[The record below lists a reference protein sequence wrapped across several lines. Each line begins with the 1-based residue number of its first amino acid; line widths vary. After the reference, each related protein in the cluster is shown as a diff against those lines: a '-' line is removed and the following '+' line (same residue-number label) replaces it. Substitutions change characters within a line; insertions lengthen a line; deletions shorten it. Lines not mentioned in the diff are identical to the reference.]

1 MPDVHDDAGQI
12 ASRHGWTIGQRI
24 RALDSYGL
32 LLLLILLSLIV
43 STLET
48 HPGQFAQLARIVFL
62 GGTLAF
68 ALHTSGAPRS
78 TYLVCAGLV
87 VVAAALLLLLPQGS
101 RAQLTTASI
110 SAFLLVV
117 AVLGTILRRFR
128 AGVVVTGS
136 SILAAVCIYLLV
148 GLAFSAVYGFLAAVD
163 SGGLFVG
170 AAGDG
175 NSVERIYFSY
185 VTLATVGYGDFVMAS
200 DVGRMIA
207 VTEGLLGQIYLVT
220 IVSLLVANLGARR
233 RRPVDRGSTEAP

>member
-1 MPDVHDDAGQI
+1 MPDLQNDPGLI
-12 ASRHGWTIGQRI
+12 GSRQGWSLGQRI

-43 STLET
+43 STLEAD
-48 HPGQFAQLARIVFL
+48 PSQLAQLARIFFL
-62 GGTLAF
+62 GGTLVF

-87 VVAAALLLLLPQGS
+87 VVAAVLLLSFQSGS
-101 RAQLTTASI
+101 QAEQTTAAI

-136 SILAAVCIYLLV
+136 SILAAICIYLLV
-148 GLAFSAVYGFLAAVD
+148 GLAFSAVYGFLAAVG
-163 SGGLFVG
+163 SGGLFAG
-170 AAGDG
+170 TAGDG
-175 NSVERIYFSY
+175 NSVERVYFSY

-233 RRPVDRGSTEAP
+233 GRPPGGPPESL

>member
-1 MPDVHDDAGQI
+1 MPDVQDDPGQVG
-12 ASRHGWTIGQRI
+12 SRQGWSLGQRI

-32 LLLLILLSLIV
+32 LLLLILLSLVV
-43 STLET
+43 STLDT
-48 HPGQFAQLARIVFL
+48 QPSQLVQLGRILFL

-68 ALHTSGAPRS
+68 ALHTSGASRF

-87 VVAAALLLLLPQGS
+87 VTAVALLLFFQDGS
-101 RAQLTTASI
+101 RAQLATAAI

-136 SILAAVCIYLLV
+136 SILAAICIYLLV
-148 GLAFSAVYGFLAAVD
+148 GLAFSGVYGFLAAVD
-163 SGGLFVG
+163 STSLFAG

-175 NSVERIYFSY
+175 NSVERVYFSY

-220 IVSLLVANLGARR
+220 IVALLVGNLGARR
-233 RRPVDRGSTEAP
+233 RRPGGPTETP